1 MRTVLL
7 GLALWASLPAA
18 YAQQDNEWLRYYNE
32 IALIDDVETE
42 GWEDSYNLMC
52 EMAEHPI
59 NLNRA
64 TAEDLEQ
71 MPFLTASQIED
82 ICEYLYMYGSVRSFA
97 ELKMIRS
104 LDTPRRKLL
113 ECFTYLGTGEEG
125 NGFPSVG
132 KILKYGQHEIIATG
146 KVPLYT
152 RKGES
157 DGKYLGDR
165 YKHSLRYTFNYGNY
179 MKLGVIG
186 SKDAGEPF
194 FTNGNSGGYDN
205 YGAYLQ
211 LKKLGCADVV
221 VLGDFK
227 LSFGMGLV
235 VNSCFNLGKLSMISN
250 LGRAST
256 GIRGS
261 VSSYGMDKFR
271 GGAVM
276 FRLGSNITVSA
287 FASHRKVDATLS
299 KDSLTITSIVTSGY
313 HRTAS
318 EMAKKNNTGL
328 SDAGANISWR
338 NSGFH
343 LGLTTIYSHLDRR
356 LQPNTAYL
364 YRTHYPAG
372 TDFMNTSISYGY
384 RHRTVTVNGE
394 TAMDNNGHIATVN
407 SLSANISGSL
417 AAMVLQRF
425 YSYRYSTLHGRSFAE
440 GGRVQNESGIYG
452 GLSWQCLRR
461 LTLMAYTDYAYFAWP
476 RMQASQSSHSWDNMV
491 QALYSQEHW
500 SLSAR
505 YRLRIKERDNE
516 DKTALTNQS
525 EHRARMMLTINP
537 SKCLS
542 LKTQADMA
550 RVKYLQTDR
559 GYAVSQMATLGNTAA
574 TASALS
580 WSLHA
585 SITYFHSDTYNSRLY
600 VYERGPL
607 YSFYVPS
614 FYGEGIRYTLMAK
627 AQLRK
632 QLTLTAKLGVT
643 NYFDRTVIGSGTQT
657 IDGSSQTD
665 LDIQLRWKF

>member
-7 GLALWASLPAA
+7 GLALWALLPTA

-97 ELKMIRS
+97 ELKMINS

-113 ECFTYLGTGEEG
+113 ECFTYLGADDEDGR
-125 NGFPSVG
+125 FPSVG

-179 MKLGVIG
+179 MKLGFIG

-194 FTNGNSGGYDN
+194 FTNGNGGGYDN

-227 LSFGMGLV
+227 MSFGMGLV
-235 VNSCFNLGKLSMISN
+235 VNSCFSLGKLSMIAN

-271 GGAVM
+271 GGAAM
-276 FRLGSNITVSA
+276 FRLNSNITVSA
-287 FASHRKVDATLS
+287 FASYRKVDATLS

-313 HRTAS
+313 HRTVS
-318 EMAKKNNTGL
+318 EMTKKNNTSL

-338 NSGFH
+338 NNGFH
-343 LGLTTIYSHLDRR
+343 LGLTAIYSHLDRR

-372 TDFMNTSISYGY
+372 TDFLNTSVSYGY
-384 RHRTVTVNGE
+384 NHHIMTVNGE
-394 TAMDNNGHIATVN
+394 TAMDNNGHIATIN
-407 SLSANISGSL
+407 SLSVNFSSRL
-417 AAMVLQRF
+417 AAMLLQRF
-425 YSYRYSTLHGRSFAE
+425 YSYRYSTPHGRSFAE

-452 GLSWQCLRR
+452 GLSWQCLRS

-476 RMQASQSSHSWDNMV
+476 RMQASQSSHSCDNMV
-491 QALYSQEHW
+491 QALYSQEYW

-525 EHRARMMLTINP
+525 EHRARIILAVTP
-537 SKCLS
+537 LERLS
-542 LKTQADMA
+542 LKTQADMV
-550 RVKYLQTDR
+550 RVKYLQTDK
-559 GYAVSQMATLGNTAA
+559 GYAVSQMATLSGPIQFATTAA
-574 TASALS
+574 
-580 WSLHA
+580 WSVYG
-585 SITYFHSDTYNSRLY
+585 SITYFHSDAYNSRLY

-627 AQLRK
+627 VRLQNS
-632 QLTLTAKLGVT
+632 LTLTAKLGVT
-643 NYFDRTVIGSGTQT
+643 DYFDRSTIGSGTQM
-657 IDGSSQTD
+657 IDGSSQTE
-665 LDIQLRWKF
+665 LDIQLKWKF

>member
-7 GLALWASLPAA
+7 GLALWASLSAA

-32 IALIDDVETE
+32 ITLIDDVKTE

-82 ICEYLYMYGSVRSFA
+82 ICEYLYMYGCVRSFA
-97 ELKMIRS
+97 ELKMINS

-113 ECFTYLGTGEEG
+113 ECFTYLGEDEEE
-125 NGFPSVG
+125 GFPSIG
-132 KILKYGQHEIIATG
+132 KVLKYGRHEITATG
-146 KVPLYT
+146 KIPFYT
-152 RKGES
+152 RQGED

-165 YKHSLRYTFNYGNY
+165 YKQSLRYTFNYGDNV
-179 MKLGVIG
+179 KLGVIG
-186 SKDAGEPF
+186 SKDAGEPLF
-194 FTNGNSGGYDN
+194 KTGNGAGYDY

-211 LKKLGCADVV
+211 LKKLGIADIV

-227 LSFGMGLV
+227 ASYGMGLV
-235 VNSCFNLGKLSMISN
+235 VNSCFNLGKLSMITN

-256 GIRGS
+256 GVRGS
-261 VSSYGMDKFR
+261 VSTYGMDKFR
-271 GGAVM
+271 GAATTI
-276 FRLGSNITVSA
+276 RLSNQLTVST
-287 FASHRKVDATLS
+287 FASYRKVDATLS

-313 HRTAS
+313 HRTVS

-343 LGLTTIYSHLDRR
+343 LGLTAIYSHLDRR

-372 TDFMNTSISYGY
+372 TDFLNTSVSYGY
-384 RHRTVTVNGE
+384 NHHIMTVNGE
-394 TAMDNNGHIATVN
+394 TAMDNNGHIATIN

-452 GLSWQCLRR
+452 GLSWQCLRS

-550 RVKYLQTDR
+550 RVKYLQTDK
-559 GYAVSQMATLGNTAA
+559 GYAVSQMATLGTPV
-574 TASALS
+574 TSTSAMS
-580 WSLHA
+580 WTLHT

-643 NYFDRTVIGSGTQT
+643 NYFDRTVIGSGTQA

-665 LDIQLRWKF
+665 LDIQLKWRF